1 MSMLNEKRAEEL
13 LALTTKM
20 IQAPSYSGQENLVVD
35 VMKKFCDEHKFT
47 DIHVDRYG
55 NCICHIKGSKPGP
68 KILFDGHMDT
78 VPVPDKTKWDHD
90 PFGAE
95 IVDGRMYG
103 RGTSDMK
110 GACPPCWQQHFT
122 MQRMQTTTSPAI
134 STLQALSMRSA
145 SRAWLQGKSA
155 LM

>member
-55 NCICHIKGSKPGP
+55 NCICHIRAPNQVRRFSLTAIWIRYLYRIRPNGITIHLALRLWTAGC
-68 KILFDGHMDT
+68 T
-78 VPVPDKTKWDHD
+78 A
-90 PFGAE
+90 AE
-95 IVDGRMYG
+95 
-103 RGTSDMK
+103 
-110 GACPPCWQQHFT
+110 PP
-122 MQRMQTTTSPAI
+122 I
-134 STLQALSMRSA
+134 
-145 SRAWLQGKSA
+145 
-155 LM
+155 

>member
-68 KILFDGHMDT
+68 KILIWIRYLYRIRQNGITTHLALRLWT
-78 VPVPDKTKWDHD
+78 AGCTA
-90 PFGAE
+90 AE
-95 IVDGRMYG
+95 
-103 RGTSDMK
+103 
-110 GACPPCWQQHFT
+110 PP
-122 MQRMQTTTSPAI
+122 I
-134 STLQALSMRSA
+134 
-145 SRAWLQGKSA
+145 
-155 LM
+155 

>member
-78 VPVPDKTKWDHD
+78 VPVPDKTKWEHD

-110 GACPPCWQQHFT
+110 GALSA
-122 MQRMQTTTSPAI
+122 MLAAALYMRRMRITASRAI
-134 STLQALSMRSA
+134 STWRALSMRSA

>member
-90 PFGAE
+90 PFGAAASCSAVLSTSE
-95 IVDGRMYG
+95 GR
-103 RGTSDMK
+103 
-110 GACPPCWQQHFT
+110 
-122 MQRMQTTTSPAI
+122 
-134 STLQALSMRSA
+134 
-145 SRAWLQGKSA
+145 
-155 LM
+155 